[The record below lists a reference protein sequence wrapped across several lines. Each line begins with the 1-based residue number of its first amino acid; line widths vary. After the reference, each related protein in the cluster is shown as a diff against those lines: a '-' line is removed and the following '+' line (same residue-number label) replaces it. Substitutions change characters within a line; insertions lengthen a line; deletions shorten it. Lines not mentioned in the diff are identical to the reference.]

1 MSLDVYLKVEN
12 PTTKRGTGVFVRDSG
27 GNRELTVE
35 EVKEKW
41 PDSDVE
47 EMEFE
52 TDTVFDWNITHNL
65 GEMAAA
71 AGLYEALWRPYRLR
85 EWYGIPEGDR
95 DAEYAFEA
103 NQVILANTVN
113 LAGHVTIEDFVILE
127 GLVAV
132 QQFVKVGSHA
142 FITGGTLVRKNVP
155 PFVKAAREPL
165 SYVGINAVGL
175 RRRGFSQETVLIIE
189 DIYRTI
195 YVKGYN
201 VTNALN
207 VVEHEAPKIP
217 EKDQIIA
224 FIKESTHGIMRG
236 TLQ

>member
-103 NQVILANTVN
+103 NQVILANE
-113 LAGHVTIEDFVILE
+113 LIEFLRQGLHRLKSDPEKYRKLNPENGWGDYE
-127 GLVAV
+127 GLVEFAS
-132 QQFVKVGSHA
+132 KYLDA
-142 FITGGTLVRKNVP
+142 CYEYP
-155 PFVKAAREPL
+155 DA
-165 SYVGINAVGL
+165 
-175 RRRGFSQETVLIIE
+175 
-189 DIYRTI
+189 
-195 YVKGYN
+195 
-201 VTNALN
+201 
-207 VVEHEAPKIP
+207 VVET
-217 EKDQIIA
+217 
-224 FIKESTHGIMRG
+224 SR
-236 TLQ
+236 